1 VRTTVRAT
9 EPTQIVWEMTNYHFT
24 SFELANVQ
32 PVIDPAINQAIEERF
47 TPLLEDA
54 FSKYFNQ
61 QRSPSL
67 PVAADDK

>member
-1 VRTTVRAT
+1 
-9 EPTQIVWEMTNYHFT
+9 MTNYDFT